1 MSQSSSRRV
10 QAANGMIGS
19 ASTAQAPSAEAQL
32 LIARYYRSVHV
43 IVEKLMRIM
52 SLPGA
57 LKDDFLAAGALGLVE
72 AASRFDP
79 SRGSDFRAFAFLRI
93 RGAVI
98 DHIRVSCELSGRA
111 YRMYRAL
118 VAAHEMRERMVSAR
132 SERGGLRSGL
142 AQTTEALE
150 VLSQSA
156 VAFALYGVAASGEA
170 TAPENPEVETHKNLR
185 DNKIRELVATL
196 PEKERMI
203 IEQHYFHDRSFVE
216 IANNYAGLSKS
227 WISRLHD
234 RALTIL
240 RARMVASVDRG
251 VGFSP

>member
-1 MSQSSSRRV
+1 MSQSSRRRT
-10 QAANGMIGS
+10 QAASEAVGY
-19 ASTAQAPSAEAQL
+19 ASTGQVPGAEAQDL
-32 LIARYYRSVHV
+32 VARYYRSVHV
-43 IVEKLMRIM
+43 IVEKLMRVM
-52 SLPGA
+52 SLPTA

-118 VAAHEMRERMVSAR
+118 VAAHEMRQRLVESR
-132 SERGGLRSGL
+132 SERGGVRSGV

-156 VAFALYGVAASGEA
+156 ISFALYGVAASGDA
-170 TAPENPEVETHKNLR
+170 KAPHNPEIETHKNLR
-185 DNKIRELVATL
+185 DDKLRELVATL
-196 PEKERMI
+196 PDKERII

-227 WISRLHD
+227 WVSRLHD
-234 RALTIL
+234 RALSML
-240 RARMVASVDRG
+240 RARMVASVDNG
-251 VGFSP
+251 AGFSP

>member
-1 MSQSSSRRV
+1 ME
-10 QAANGMIGS
+10 AGS
-19 ASTAQAPSAEAQL
+19 EASGAASTAQAASAEAQD

-43 IVEKLMRIM
+43 IVEKLMRVM
-52 SLPGA
+52 SLPA
-57 LKDDFLAAGALGLVE
+57 VLKDDFLAAGALGLVE

-118 VAAHEMRERMVSAR
+118 VAAHEMRERMIASR
-132 SERGGLRSGL
+132 SERGAAQSGI

-156 VAFALYGVAASGEA
+156 VSFALYGVAASGEA
-170 TAPENPEVETHKNLR
+170 TAPHNPEVETHKNLR

-227 WISRLHD
+227 WVSRLHD
-234 RALTIL
+234 RALSIL
-240 RARMVASVDRG
+240 RAKMVASVDRG
-251 VGFSP
+251 AGFSP